1 MLRRSAEGATGS
13 ASPRLVDTQTL
24 LRDGAIKVEDVR
36 AVTDFYL
43 AAEEMNRCLDSA
55 NDIAMGEGHSGE
67 VRESLLL

>member
-1 MLRRSAEGATGS
+1 ML
-13 ASPRLVDTQTL
+13 SPAYRLPMKGYELSLPSL
-24 LRDGAIKVEDVR
+24 LRDGATKVEDVR

>member
-1 MLRRSAEGATGS
+1 ML
-13 ASPRLVDTQTL
+13 SPAYRLPMKGYELALPAL
-24 LRDGAIKVEDVR
+24 LRDGATKVEDVR